1 MQVSYPAKCQ
11 DDQRNNFNSSNSHD
25 SYLRHFAMIHELIMH
40 SKCTGIDHSEE
51 LSENELM
58 TLPGGQRRPRPSPR
72 PRPDRRPRPRP
83 CGGAELDIGFDMDFG
98 EDYGSDSIEF

>member
-1 MQVSYPAKCQ
+1 
-11 DDQRNNFNSSNSHD
+11 
-25 SYLRHFAMIHELIMH
+25 MIHELIMH
-40 SKCTGIDHSEE
+40 SKCTGMDQSEE

-58 TLPGGQRRPRPSPR
+58 TLSGGQRRRMPLPIPRPSPR

-83 CGGAELDIGFDMDFG
+83 CGGAELDISFDMDFG